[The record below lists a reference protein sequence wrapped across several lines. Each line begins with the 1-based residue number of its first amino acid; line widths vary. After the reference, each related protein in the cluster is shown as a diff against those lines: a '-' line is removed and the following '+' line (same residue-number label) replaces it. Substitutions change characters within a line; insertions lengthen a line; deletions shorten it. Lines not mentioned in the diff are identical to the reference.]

1 MTNFLFLSPARQID
15 DIRASKIDF
24 WFKRGFDL
32 VLSCLILSLCSFPM
46 LAIAILIKLE
56 SPGSVF
62 YRQTRIGLKNRQF
75 QIWKFRTMVENAS
88 QLQQELEAKNE
99 VKGGVL
105 FKIKDDPRL
114 TKVGKF
120 IRCYSL
126 DELPQLFNV
135 LRGEMSLVGPRPFPL
150 RDVERFGRD
159 HFGRHQVL
167 PGMTGMWQVNGRSNA
182 DSDTVFYWDTV
193 YIQQW
198 SLVLDFKILLKTI
211 PVVLTKEGAY

>member
-46 LAIAILIKLE
+46 LVIAILIKLE

-75 QIWKFRTMVENAS
+75 QIWKFRTMVANAS

-120 IRCYSL
+120 LRCYSL

-159 HFGRHQVL
+159 HFGRHEVL
-167 PGMTGMWQVNGRSNA
+167 PGMTGLWQVNGRSNA